1 MCLRRYVSEPLP
13 ELAGVRKS
21 LARMSARL
29 RYQAFI
35 SYSHT
40 GDSKLARALQSSLQR
55 FARPWYRLAP
65 LVRVF
70 RDETSLAADPDLW
83 ASIERHLGQ
92 SEWLLLMA
100 SPLSANS
107 FWVNREVVWWLKH
120 RGVASMLLLV
130 TDGDIAWDHSKS
142 DFDWSRT
149 TALGQELSGKFTEEP
164 LYLDLRWTRTLDQ
177 YSLSDARFRAAI
189 LDIMAPLLGR
199 PKDDIDSDDIR
210 QFRNFRLA
218 RNAAVGAICIALAGA
233 VWQWREAVMERNEA
247 DRQRAEAQSQR
258 QEAQEQRDRAEKAA
272 ADERKARL
280 LAEERRK
287 QAVSASLASVSIS
300 LRR

>member
-1 MCLRRYVSEPLP
+1 VRNDQVCLRRYVSEPLP

-70 RDETSLAADPDLW
+70 RDETSLAADPALW

-149 TALGQELSGKFTEEP
+149 TALAQP
-164 LYLDLRWTRTLDQ
+164 
-177 YSLSDARFRAAI
+177 ARS
-189 LDIMAPLLGR
+189 P
-199 PKDDIDSDDIR
+199 P
-210 QFRNFRLA
+210 A
-218 RNAAVGAICIALAGA
+218 R
-233 VWQWREAVMERNEA
+233 
-247 DRQRAEAQSQR
+247 
-258 QEAQEQRDRAEKAA
+258 
-272 ADERKARL
+272 
-280 LAEERRK
+280 
-287 QAVSASLASVSIS
+287 
-300 LRR
+300 